1 MRSHHA
7 NHMGYTGKVP
17 LLLKLTIYLGTVGN
31 KNCKSDVG
39 SSLNESS
46 PDAEYEIYLDKI

>member
-7 NHMGYTGKVP
+7 NHMAYTGKIP
-17 LLLKLTIYLGTVGN
+17 LLLKLTIYPGTVGN

-39 SSLNESS
+39 SRLKESS
-46 PDAEYEIYLDKI
+46 PDAECEIYLDKI

>member
-39 SSLNESS
+39 SSLKESS